1 MTFKEKLINAIGVI
15 SESTYEDSEI
25 DELELDCCVQDLVNC
40 ITAIVRKE
48 LSERVSDDVRISD

>member
-48 LSERVSDDVRISD
+48 ISERINGYEKE